1 MAITSKEIN
10 LSQLDNE
17 LGGKGLIADFTDPKK
32 KLILPADNSNV
43 TEAQLEDAIAA
54 HIAVD
59 EAAAK
64 AASRQAILDRLG
76 ISAEEAQLLL
86 GGN

>member
-1 MAITSKEIN
+1 MTKPTIRIHD
-10 LSQLDNE
+10 LSTGEVIDRE
-17 LGGKGLIADFTDPKK
+17 MTDAEFTAYEADQAASAT
-32 KLILPADNSNV
+32 AQA
-43 TEAQLEDAIAA
+43 EAE
-54 HIAVD
+54 
-59 EAAAK
+59 AK